1 MSFSSYRYKIRNK
14 GWTFLAG
21 GGLGAV
27 VALICVVG
35 VGVRGDNTPVLFSA
49 HPAFAQHATAGG
61 NGFSVAHVAERV
73 LPGVVNIASSRKV
86 RAARHPFQ
94 NHPFFR
100 EFFGPRG
107 RPSPR
112 QQQGLGSGVIIS
124 ADGLVVTNNHVVA
137 SADEIKV
144 VLHDKR
150 SYSARVVGTDPKSD
164 LAVLKLKGASGLT
177 ALRIGDSDALRL
189 GDAVLAVGNPFGVG
203 QTVTMGIVSAKGRA
217 NMGIVDYEDFIQ
229 TDAAINPGNS
239 GGALVNMRGE
249 LVGIPTAIKTRS
261 GGSMGIGFAIP
272 TNMMKPITD
281 ALVKQ
286 GKVVRGWLGVV
297 IQEVDREMA
306 RALRLPTHKG
316 VLISDVDPR
325 GPAKKAGLR
334 RDDLVTAIN
343 GKRVTT
349 TSRLRN
355 IVAALGSGKTAR
367 LDLYRGKRKMKL
379 NVPLGILPSERS
391 ASRPGAPMEDPAQVS
406 GMTLMQLN
414 RATRQR
420 YRIPSRVPYGVVV
433 THVDRDSA
441 MGRAGLQPGDVLLEL
456 NKAKIKNVRSFRA
469 QFGKA
474 EGRVLLLVYRQGSTL
489 YMLISK

>member
-217 NMGIVDYEDFIQ
+217 NMGIVAYEDFIQ

-249 LVGIPTAIKTRS
+249 LVGIPTVIVSRS
-261 GGSMGIGFAIP
+261 GSSAGIGFAIP
-272 TNMMKPITD
+272 TNMMRPIAD
-281 ALVKQ
+281 ALVSK
-286 GKVVRGWLGVV
+286 GKVVRGWLGVA
-297 IQEVDREMA
+297 IQPNSREFA
-306 RALRLPTHKG
+306 NALSLPTHKG
-316 VLISDVDPR
+316 VLISDVTPR
-325 GPAKKAGLR
+325 SPAARAGVK
-334 RDDLVTAIN
+334 RDDLVVGLN
-343 GKRVTT
+343 GK
-349 TSRLRN
+349 SIESPARLRN
-355 IVAALGSGKTAR
+355 MVATLGAGKNAR
-367 LDLYRGKRKMKL
+367 LEIYRGKRKLRVNVKL
-379 NVPLGILPSERS
+379 GVLPRDPRNPGWAPEEEQGPAEIQGLSVVPL
-391 ASRPGAPMEDPAQVS
+391 
-406 GMTLMQLN
+406 N
-414 RATRQR
+414 RETRR
-420 YRIPSRVPYGVVV
+420 AFKVPNRIRFGVVV
-433 THVDRDSA
+433 QGGDPNGA
-441 MGRAGLQPGDVLLEL
+441 AGQAGLQRGDVILKVKRTRI
-456 NKAKIKNVRSFRA
+456 NSVR
-469 QFGKA
+469 QF
-474 EGRVLLLVYRQGSTL
+474 
-489 YMLISK
+489 